1 MFIQRNLEGFISL
14 TCISAINISIYVH
27 VFILFDLFVISC
39 KFKNGVFSSEAYFYN
54 SLTLFTDVVS
64 LPVWVKTGHFFL
76 VVFCLFFFKIALVM
90 SFTWIRV
97 IILILSI
104 IRFLPG

>member
-1 MFIQRNLEGFISL
+1 M
-14 TCISAINISIYVH
+14 
-27 VFILFDLFVISC
+27 
-39 KFKNGVFSSEAYFYN
+39 
-54 SLTLFTDVVS
+54 FTDVVS

-76 VVFCLFFFKIALVM
+76 NCILPFFFFNIALVM

-104 IRFLPG
+104 IRFFPG